1 MGFKEELMGLFDEDS
16 NSYITPKSDSDPFS
30 NKRYFTSLMP
40 IKEPSNSRQ
49 SGRFQEIFESKLEA
63 LVESAGDFNHRPD
76 ISPLKKESDQNGY
89 LRNIYDVRFDQ
100 GNIIEPIERQI
111 DNYSNLNLNLLP
123 THIILKNDYNQ
134 IQLEKNIIQKIPFLD
149 ESNENPILP
158 PNLEEFLRQLKEQ
171 QIRKVDRE
179 QQEADDPS
187 KIQETW
193 QRPIV
198 TDALQQILENHYQ
211 SEVKIVKRD
220 TVHAGRNDNKVITYV
235 VGNQTKKAFVKEVE
249 FTSQVEK
256 DRFLREMYLQGALH
270 QIGVSVSKPLAAL
283 DLGSRGIIVQEYF
296 EGKSLDA
303 ITKGLPYEK
312 KVRVLTQVTRELAK
326 YQAKATLNSQAIY
339 QAMRGTDMDNHD
351 ADFFESVVAKAHK
364 RLGEVGDGPQELIAT
379 LADAQKGKIKYAGH
393 GDFNPWNVMVV
404 KGKDGKAQ
412 IRIIDLETATV
423 PTPDLEQGAALG
435 YDLATMLSWPGYDV
449 GPILQRD
456 LLETYVGEFNK
467 TLEQT
472 DAMSNSQYQRLAINN
487 PHEFAKDV
495 EKLQAATSYWLA
507 GIEVAETNKGNAHR
521 LNTARKAIAAFNA
534 SSYAPSDARYAA

>member
-1 MGFKEELMGLFDEDS
+1 MGFKEELFGLFDEGS
-16 NSYITPKSDSDPFS
+16 NSYLARKSDPDPFS
-30 NKRYFTSLMP
+30 NQGYLTSLMP
-40 IKEPSNSRQ
+40 IKEPPNSQQ
-49 SGRFQEIFESKLEA
+49 SRRFQEIFESELEA
-63 LVESAGDFNHRPD
+63 LVESAGDFNYRPD
-76 ISPLKKESDQNGY
+76 ISPLKEESDQNEY
-89 LRNIYDVRFDQ
+89 VRNIYENRFDQ
-100 GNIIEPIERQI
+100 GKIIEPIQRQI
-111 DNYSNLNLNLLP
+111 YNSSNLNLNLLP
-123 THIILKNDYNQ
+123 KHIITKNNYNK
-134 IQLEKNIIQKIPFLD
+134 QLEKNIIQKIPFLN

-193 QRPIV
+193 QRPVV
-198 TDALQQILENHYQ
+198 TDALQQILESHYQ
-211 SEVKIVKRD
+211 SEVEIVQRD

-256 DRFLREMYLQGALH
+256 DRFHREIYLQAALEH
-270 QIGVSVSKPLAAL
+270 LGVGVAKPLATL
-283 DLGSRGIIVQEYF
+283 DLGDRGIIVQEYF
-296 EGKSLDA
+296 KGKSLDVIA
-303 ITKGLPYEK
+303 KDLPYEK
-312 KVRVLTQVTRELAK
+312 KVKVLTQVTKELAK

-364 RLGEVGDGPQELIAT
+364 RLGEVGDGPQELITT

-393 GDFNPWNVMVV
+393 GDFNPWNVMLV

-423 PTPDLEQGAALG
+423 PTPDLQKGAALG

-495 EKLQAATSYWLA
+495 EKLQAGTSYWLA
-507 GIEVAETNKGNAHR
+507 GIEAAETNKGNAHR
-521 LNTARKAIAAFNA
+521 LKTARKAIAACNA
-534 SSYAPSDARYAA
+534 NPHMPNARYAA

>member
-296 EGKSLDA
+296 EGK
-303 ITKGLPYEK
+303 
-312 KVRVLTQVTRELAK
+312 V
-326 YQAKATLNSQAIY
+326 
-339 QAMRGTDMDNHD
+339 
-351 ADFFESVVAKAHK
+351 
-364 RLGEVGDGPQELIAT
+364 
-379 LADAQKGKIKYAGH
+379 
-393 GDFNPWNVMVV
+393 
-404 KGKDGKAQ
+404 
-412 IRIIDLETATV
+412 
-423 PTPDLEQGAALG
+423 
-435 YDLATMLSWPGYDV
+435 
-449 GPILQRD
+449 
-456 LLETYVGEFNK
+456 
-467 TLEQT
+467 
-472 DAMSNSQYQRLAINN
+472 
-487 PHEFAKDV
+487 
-495 EKLQAATSYWLA
+495 
-507 GIEVAETNKGNAHR
+507 
-521 LNTARKAIAAFNA
+521 
-534 SSYAPSDARYAA
+534 